1 MPVNDNQKSIRPPEV
16 STNRIRD
23 LISASYQRNTGAKNI
38 GQKYGLTLDDSLS
51 NAERKV
57 YADKQGNPSVVYAG
71 SRKVGDW
78 MTNALLA
85 TGLERFSTRFR
96 DAKKVME
103 DVKTKY
109 GKPVTTYGHSLGGS
123 LAEYAGGNKV
133 ITVDKGV
140 GLGTIGKKLRSQQ
153 TDIRA
158 GGDIVSALRNT
169 QSGGRKVVIKNT
181 NYLNPLKSHDYRLI
195 SRSNQSI

>member
-1 MPVNDNQKSIRPPEV
+1 
-16 STNRIRD
+16 
-23 LISASYQRNTGAKNI
+23 
-38 GQKYGLTLDDSLS
+38 
-51 NAERKV
+51 
-57 YADKQGNPSVVYAG
+57 
-71 SRKVGDW
+71 

-85 TGLERFSTRFR
+85 TGLEGFSTRFR

-140 GLGTIGKKLRSQQ
+140 GLGGIGKKIRSQQ

>member
-1 MPVNDNQKSIRPPEV
+1 MQASDKQGIRPPSV

-23 LISASYQRNTGAKNI
+23 LIQGSYQRNTGAGDIGKN
-38 GQKYGLTLDDSLS
+38 YGLTLDDSLS
-51 NAERKV
+51 NSERKV
-57 YADKQGNPSVVYAG
+57 YTDKQGNPSIVYTG

-85 TGLERFSTRFR
+85 TGLEGYSTRFR
-96 DAKKVME
+96 DAKKVMA
-103 DVKTKY
+103 DVKNKY

-123 LAEYAGGNKV
+123 LAEYAGGNKI

-140 GLGTIGKKLRSQQ
+140 GIGGIGKKIRSQQ

-158 GGDIVSALRNT
+158 GSDLVSALRNT

-181 NYLNPLKSHDYRLI
+181 NYFNPLKSHDYRLV

>member
-1 MPVNDNQKSIRPPEV
+1 MPANDNQKGIRPPEV
-16 STNRIRD
+16 STNKIRD
-23 LISASYQRNTGAKNI
+23 LISASYQRNTGARNI
-38 GQKYGLTLDDSLS
+38 GEKYGLTLDDSLS
-51 NAERKV
+51 NAEQKV
-57 YADKQGNPSVVYAG
+57 YTDKQGNPSIVYTG

-85 TGLERFSTRFR
+85 TGLEGYSTRFR
-96 DAKKVME
+96 GAKKVME
-103 DVKTKY
+103 DVKKKY
-109 GKPVTTYGHSLGGS
+109 GKPVTTYGHSLGGA
-123 LAEYAGGNKV
+123 LAEYVGGNKV

-140 GLGTIGKKLRSQQ
+140 GIGGIGKKLRSQQ

-158 GGDIVSALRNT
+158 GSDIVSALRNT